1 MYIRIIYNINHI
13 YSILMLLIPLGFLIK
28 SCICEGG
35 SIVHP
40 RVHLHSNYNIHEAPI
55 RDYGVPIDVNFTI
68 NLRNILEVNEV
79 AQIIALETSIRLF
92 WKDWRVNV
100 DLPPNQ
106 TYMTLNPIAAKHFW
120 IPDIFI
126 DRSKVIRDPAFYVK
140 PASLRVYD
148 DQTLRYS
155 SRVNFE
161 AACIMDF
168 HEFPVDEQICEINL
182 ESFGHTNEQLT
193 FQWVNGSNFNPNI
206 TLAQF
211 SWEVLLKDSYS
222 TGYYDLSYPG
232 W

>member
-1 MYIRIIYNINHI
+1 M
-13 YSILMLLIPLGFLIK
+13 K
-28 SCICEGG
+28 S
-35 SIVHP
+35 
-40 RVHLHSNYNIHEAPI
+40 
-55 RDYGVPIDVNFTI
+55 
-68 NLRNILEVNEV
+68 V

-126 DRSKVIRDPAFYVK
+126 DRSKVIRDPAFYTK

>member
-1 MYIRIIYNINHI
+1 
-13 YSILMLLIPLGFLIK
+13 MLLILTGCLIK
-28 SCICEGG
+28 SCICENG

-126 DRSKVIRDPAFYVK
+126 DRSKVIRDPAFYTK
-140 PASLRVYD
+140 PASTVKFCLVHPDETSDAKYKTILEISSGNICFLR
-148 DQTLRYS
+148 
-155 SRVNFE
+155 
-161 AACIMDF
+161 
-168 HEFPVDEQICEINL
+168 H
-182 ESFGHTNEQLT
+182 
-193 FQWVNGSNFNPNI
+193 
-206 TLAQF
+206 
-211 SWEVLLKDSYS
+211 
-222 TGYYDLSYPG
+222 
-232 W
+232 